1 MTDLSPE
8 RVAELER
15 RALKRATALRD
26 AAQGAVG
33 ERRACLETDAD
44 LLDALA
50 NALPALLAERE
61 RLRAAGERVMVE
73 SERTDACVTS
83 DSGLPETGSES
94 CRSCAGTGIVWPSP
108 VPVPTTKGSE

>member
-61 RLRAAGERVMVE
+61 TLRKTAGEARDALAGIVVM
-73 SERTDACVTS
+73 
-83 DSGLPETGSES
+83 L
-94 CRSCAGTGIVWPSP
+94 GTGQGDPMGTARKHFLALDAALAEGAP
-108 VPVPTTKGSE
+108 DG